1 MEVNNISLGKI
12 LQCQFCRNLRHRNN
26 SDLPKYINYI
36 FFSPLQSFCYVGER
50 IPYSNCA
57 IRRCFED
64 LLENRVHSKKKKYY
78 AVTTFQTTHYI
89 KRERLKQ
96 EAALPKELLENTEA
110 SHMPIWDV
118 QGVAVL

>member
-1 MEVNNISLGKI
+1 M
-12 LQCQFCRNLRHRNN
+12 
-26 SDLPKYINYI
+26 
-36 FFSPLQSFCYVGER
+36 
-50 IPYSNCA
+50 
-57 IRRCFED
+57 
-64 LLENRVHSKKKKYY
+64 LENASPTVTAQLEGALKIFWKTVFIQKKKNNY